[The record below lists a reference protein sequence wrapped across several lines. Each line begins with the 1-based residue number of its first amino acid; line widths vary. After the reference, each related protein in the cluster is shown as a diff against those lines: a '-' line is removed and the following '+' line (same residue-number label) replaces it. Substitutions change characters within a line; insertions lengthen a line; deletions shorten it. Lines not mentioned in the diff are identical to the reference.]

1 MPGGIT
7 GTEQDCV
14 TGKVPVALIVPLLEK
29 VICDEAFVDK
39 FTDEA
44 VAVVSTEAAV
54 NVWLCDV
61 PNLEI
66 CVTTTIWSEAD
77 DVIVGELLL
86 RVVNSLD

>member
-7 GTEQDCV
+7 ETELDCV
-14 TGKVPVALIVPLLEK
+14 TGEVPVALIVTSPEK
-29 VICDEAFVDK
+29 AICDEVFVDK
-39 FTDEA
+39 FTDET
-44 VAVVSTEAAV
+44 VAIVTTEAAV
-54 NVWLCDV
+54 NVWLCGV
-61 PNLEI
+61 PNLEV